1 MVCSCGMADE
11 NLETFGSKCAR
22 CRPLAIRFHAGV
34 LMRMAFGGRAYLIDV
49 RGSYVQDYRRMEK
62 R

>member
-1 MVCSCGMADE
+1 MADE